1 MKLLILGGT
10 RFFGRKLVELCLQN
24 GHDVTILTR
33 GQSGN
38 PFGSQVKQLI
48 VDRDDEDA
56 LAQSLTDMSWD
67 IVYDNIC
74 YSPKE
79 AHEIAQILE
88 GKTKKL
94 VFTSTLATY
103 EADGIV
109 KTEADFNP
117 YDYEIRMGDQE
128 DFTYG
133 EGKRQA
139 EAVLFKNASFPVVA
153 VRFPIVVGEQD
164 YTRRLHFHVERIVN
178 EQPIILTNA
187 EAKMSFITDDEA
199 AAFLYF
205 AGISTI
211 EGPFNAT
218 ASGAIALKD
227 LLGLIEEASGKRA
240 KVSLLGGDANAQ
252 SPYAIPADWYMS
264 NAKAQAVGFTFSK
277 LNDWLPKLINT
288 LVKEQQKSI
297 TPQRN

>member
-1 MKLLILGGT
+1 MKILILGGT
-10 RFFGRKLVELCLQN
+10 RFLGRKLVELCLQN
-24 GHDVTILTR
+24 SHDVTILTR

-38 PFGSQVKQLI
+38 PFGSQVHQLI
-48 VDRDDEDA
+48 ADRDDEHTLVQA
-56 LAQSLTDMSWD
+56 LSNTTWD

-74 YSPKE
+74 YSPKD
-79 AHEIAQILE
+79 AQKIIEILE
-88 GKTKKL
+88 GKTTKL
-94 VFTSTLATY
+94 IFTSTLATY

-117 YDYEIRMGDQE
+117 YNYEIRMGNRQ
-128 DFTYG
+128 DFTYS

-139 EAVLFKNASFPVVA
+139 EAVLFKKASFPVVT

-164 YTRRLHFHVERIVN
+164 YTRRLNFHVERIVN
-178 EQPIILTNA
+178 EQPITLTNVD
-187 EAKMSFITDDEA
+187 AKMSFITDDEA

-218 ASGAIALKD
+218 ASGAISLKD
-227 LLGLIEEASGKRA
+227 LLGLIEEASGKHA
-240 KVSLLGGDANAQ
+240 KVSLLGGDANSQ

-264 NAKAQAVGFTFSK
+264 NAKAEATGFTFSQ
-277 LNDWLPKLINT
+277 LNDWLPKLINS
-288 LVKEQQKSI
+288 LVKEQQETIMS
-297 TPQRN
+297 QRN